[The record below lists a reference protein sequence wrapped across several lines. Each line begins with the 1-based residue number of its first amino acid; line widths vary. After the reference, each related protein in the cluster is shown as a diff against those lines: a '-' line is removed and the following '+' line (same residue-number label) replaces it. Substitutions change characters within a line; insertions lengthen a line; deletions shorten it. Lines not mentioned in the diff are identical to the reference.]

1 MFSAGGHP
9 RIHLQGCTPDSVS
22 IGRYYGGF
30 KPRES
35 LSVATF
41 EAMSELQRT
50 PTLGPWVC

>member
-1 MFSAGGHP
+1 MFGAGGHP
-9 RIHLQGCTPDSVS
+9 QIHLQGCTPDSVS
-22 IGRYYGGF
+22 VGRYYGGF